1 MRRNRILAGSLF
13 VDNVQIE
20 RRRLLML
27 DLGVINKQPH
37 SPSTTTIVHDAHPPR
52 SSPPRMASTNNDAK
66 QPDTANNEY
75 GMPQHSNNDAA
86 TPRHHPQLANERLER
101 TTLPRRCQR
110 RGKRRMT
117 TSVVIRRLRLR

>member
-1 MRRNRILAGSLF
+1 MRQNGIPAESLF

-20 RRRLLML
+20 RWRLPML

-37 SPSTTTIVHDAHPPR
+37 SPSTTTIVHDAYPPR
-52 SSPPRMASTNNDAK
+52 SSPPPMASTNNDTK
-66 QPDTANNEY
+66 QPDTAHNEY
-75 GMPQHSNNDAA
+75 GTPQHTYNDAA

-110 RGKRRMT
+110 CGKR
-117 TSVVIRRLRLR
+117 